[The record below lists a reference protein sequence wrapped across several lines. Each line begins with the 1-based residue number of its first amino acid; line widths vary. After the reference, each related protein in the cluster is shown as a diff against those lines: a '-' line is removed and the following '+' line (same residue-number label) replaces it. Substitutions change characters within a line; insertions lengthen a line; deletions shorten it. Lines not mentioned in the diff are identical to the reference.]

1 MKFIPK
7 LMKFAQFIL
16 YVIIIDNFVGNNN
29 RCY

>member
-16 YVIIIDNFVGNNN
+16 YVIIIDNFVGQLRN
-29 RCY
+29 

>member
-16 YVIIIDNFVGNNN
+16 YVIIIDNFVVQLRN
-29 RCY
+29 